1 MKKLFILSALF
12 FSQLYTYAQDL
23 EDINELLGKMKYQE
37 AKEAIDKYLQN
48 PKKEKDAEGWYF
60 KGRIYNALSQQEN
73 MDPIQS
79 FELKN
84 EAFAAFR
91 KNQLLDVKDVRLM
104 FEGYNSYLILY
115 SGFYDLGS
123 VFFGAKNYK
132 EAINS
137 FKKAIDVKDYI
148 LSKKYEYA
156 GVKLY
161 PLDTAIVFN
170 IGICALQDKN
180 EEEAVNY
187 FRILA
192 DANVVAEGY
201 KDFYEFVA
209 DYYERKNDE
218 ANFTSF
224 LNKVRKLYPDDE
236 VWNDLEIKQA
246 GKSGDEKKL
255 FTKYEE
261 MIAKQPNS
269 FLLTYNY
276 SAELYN
282 KLHGKDAAEDLDSV
296 ASIKLI
302 DYLKMAIKNEGDK
315 DVLATM
321 LLTNHLY
328 NTSAIKINLSNVIK
342 GNKPADVK
350 QKAILK
356 SQSDKLM
363 DDCIVYAERVESFYT
378 NLSNKTP
385 IQKANLKK
393 VFNYLEDIYGL
404 KKNAAK
410 LAEYQKKN
418 TSFEKF

>member
-1 MKKLFILSALF
+1 MKKLFLLTVLF
-12 FSQLYTYAQDL
+12 ISCLWSRAQDL

-48 PKKEKDAEGWYF
+48 SKKEKDAEAWYF
-60 KGRIYNALSQQEN
+60 KGRIYNSLSQQEN
-73 MDPIQS
+73 MDPAQS

-84 EAFAAFR
+84 EAFAAFK
-91 KNQLLDVKDVRLM
+91 KNQSLDSKDVRLL

-123 VFFGAKNYK
+123 VFFGKKNYK

-170 IGICALQDKN
+170 IGVCALQDKN

-187 FRILA
+187 FKILA
-192 DANVVAEGY
+192 DANVIADGY

-218 ANFTSF
+218 ANLTSF
-224 LNKVRKLYPDDE
+224 LNKARKIYPDDE

-246 GKSGDEKKL
+246 GKNGDKKSL
-255 FTKYEE
+255 FAKYEE
-261 MIAKQPNS
+261 MITRQPNS

-276 SAELYN
+276 AAELYN
-282 KLHGKDAAEDLDSV
+282 NIHGKDAVDDIDSV
-296 ASIKLI
+296 ASEKLI
-302 DYLKMAIKNEGDK
+302 MYLKMAIKNEGDK
-315 DVLATM
+315 DVLATI

-328 NTSAIKINLSNVIK
+328 NTSAIKINLSDLIK
-342 GNKPADVK
+342 GNKPADLK

-356 SQSDKLM
+356 SQSNKLM
-363 DDCIVYAERVESFYT
+363 DDCIVYAEKVESFYN

-385 IQKANLKK
+385 TQKANLKK
-393 VFNYLEDIYGL
+393 VLNYLEDIYGL

-418 TSFEKF
+418 VSFDKL

>member
-1 MKKLFILSALF
+1 
-12 FSQLYTYAQDL
+12 
-23 EDINELLGKMKYQE
+23 
-37 AKEAIDKYLQN
+37 
-48 PKKEKDAEGWYF
+48 
-60 KGRIYNALSQQEN
+60 
-73 MDPIQS
+73 MDPTQS
-79 FELKN
+79 FDLKN
-84 EAFAAFR
+84 EAFLAFK
-91 KNQLLDVKDVRLM
+91 KNQLLDAKDVRLL

-115 SGFYDLGS
+115 SGYYDLGS
-123 VFFGAKNYK
+123 VFFGAKKYK
-132 EAINS
+132 DAINS

-148 LSKKYEYA
+148 LSKKYEYP

-161 PLDTAIVFN
+161 ALDTSIIFN

-180 EEEAVNY
+180 EAEAVNY
-187 FRILA
+187 FKILA
-192 DANVVAEGY
+192 DANVIAEGY

-209 DYYERKNDE
+209 DYYERKNE
-218 ANFTSF
+218 ESNLISF
-224 LNKVRKLYPDDE
+224 LNKARKLYPDDE

-246 GKSGDEKKL
+246 GKTGDEKIL
-255 FTKYEE
+255 FAKYEE

-276 SAELYN
+276 AAELYN
-282 KLHGKDAAEDLDSV
+282 KLHGKDAAEDVDSV
-296 ASIKLI
+296 ASNKLI
-302 DYLKMAIKNEGDK
+302 EYLKIAIKNEGEK

-328 NTSAIKINLSNVIK
+328 NTSAIKINLSNIIK
-342 GNKPADVK
+342 GNKPADIK
-350 QKAILK
+350 QKSLLK
-356 SQSDKLM
+356 SQSNKLM

-393 VFNYLEDIYGL
+393 VLNYLEDIYGL

-418 TSFEKF
+418 ASFEKL

>member
-1 MKKLFILSALF
+1 MKKLFILTTLF
-12 FSQLYTYAQDL
+12 FSCFLSHAQDL

-37 AKEAIDKYLQN
+37 AKEAIDKYLLN
-48 PKKEKDAEGWYF
+48 PKKEKDAEAWYF
-60 KGRIYNALSQQEN
+60 KGRIYNSLSQQEN
-73 MDPIQS
+73 MDPVQS
-79 FELKN
+79 FDLKN
-84 EAFAAFR
+84 EAFAAFK
-91 KNQLLDVKDVRLM
+91 KNQSLDAKDVRLL

-123 VFFGAKNYK
+123 VFFGSKKYK
-132 EAINS
+132 EAIIS

-170 IGICALQDKN
+170 IGVCALQDKN

-187 FRILA
+187 FKILA
-192 DANVVAEGY
+192 DANVVADGY

-218 ANFTSF
+218 ANLTSF
-224 LNKVRKLYPDDE
+224 LNKSRKLYPDDE

-246 GKSGDEKKL
+246 GKSGDKKL
-255 FTKYEE
+255 LFAKYEE

-282 KLHGKDAAEDLDSV
+282 NLHGKDAVDDIDSL
-296 ASIKLI
+296 ASNKLI
-302 DYLKMAIKNEGDK
+302 DYLKMAIKNEDSK
-315 DVLATM
+315 DVLAAV

-328 NTSAIKINLSNVIK
+328 NTSAIKLNLSNLIK
-342 GNKPADVK
+342 GTKPTDLK
-350 QKAILK
+350 QKVTLK

-385 IQKANLKK
+385 VQKANLKK
-393 VFNYLEDIYGL
+393 ALNYLEDIYGL
-404 KKNAAK
+404 KKNSVK
-410 LAEYQKKN
+410 SAEYQKKN
-418 TSFEKF
+418 ASFEKF

>member
-1 MKKLFILSALF
+1 MKKLFILTALF
-12 FSQLYTYAQDL
+12 FTQLFSYAQDL
-23 EDINELLGKMKYQE
+23 EDINELIGKMKYQE

-48 PKKEKDAEGWYF
+48 PKKEKDAEAWYF
-60 KGRIYNALSQQEN
+60 KGRIYSALSQQEN
-73 MDPIQS
+73 MNPTQS
-79 FELKN
+79 YELKN
-84 EAFAAFR
+84 EAFYAFI
-91 KNQLLDVKDVRLM
+91 KNQTLDSKDVRLL

-115 SGFYDLGS
+115 SGFYDLGA

-148 LSKKYEYA
+148 LSKKYEYS

-161 PLDTAIVFN
+161 ALDTAIIFN

-187 FRILA
+187 FKILA
-192 DANVVAEGY
+192 DANVIAEGY

-218 ANFTSF
+218 ANLTSF
-224 LNKVRKLYPDDE
+224 LYKARKLYPDGE

-246 GKSGDEKKL
+246 GKSGDEKML
-255 FTKYEE
+255 FEKYEE

-276 SAELYN
+276 AAELYN
-282 KLHGKDAAEDLDSV
+282 NLHGKDAVDDIDSI
-296 ASIKLI
+296 ASNKLI
-302 DYLKMAIKNEGDK
+302 EYLKMAIKNEDNK
-315 DVLATM
+315 DVLATV
-321 LLTNHLY
+321 LLSNHLY
-328 NTSAIKINLSNVIK
+328 NTSAIKLNLSNLIK
-342 GNKPADVK
+342 GNKPADLK
-350 QKAILK
+350 QKSALK

-385 IQKANLKK
+385 VQRANLKK
-393 VFNYLEDIYGL
+393 ALNYLEDIYGL
-404 KKNAAK
+404 KKNATK
-410 LAEYQKKN
+410 SAEYQKKN

>member
-1 MKKLFILSALF
+1 MKKLFILCALF
-12 FSQLYTYAQDL
+12 FTQLFSYAQDL
-23 EDINELLGKMKYQE
+23 EDINEMLGKMKYQE

-48 PKKEKDAEGWYF
+48 PKKEKDAEAWYY
-60 KGRIYNALSQQEN
+60 KGRIYSSLSQQEN
-73 MDPIQS
+73 MDPSLS

-84 EAFAAFR
+84 EAFVAFK
-91 KNQLLDVKDVRLM
+91 KNQSLDAKDVLLL
-104 FEGYNSYLILY
+104 FEGYNSYLNLY
-115 SGFYDLGS
+115 SGYYDLGS
-123 VFFGAKNYK
+123 VFFGAKKYK
-132 EAINS
+132 DAINS

-148 LSKKYEYA
+148 LIKKYEYP

-161 PLDTAIVFN
+161 ALDTSIVFN
-170 IGICALQDKN
+170 IAICALQDKN
-180 EEEAVNY
+180 EAEAVNY
-187 FRILA
+187 FKILA

-209 DYYERKNDE
+209 DYYERKNE
-218 ANFTSF
+218 ESNLISF
-224 LNKVRKLYPDDE
+224 LNKARKLYPDDE

-246 GKSGDEKKL
+246 GKTGDEKIL

-282 KLHGKDAAEDLDSV
+282 KLHGKDAAEDVDSL
-296 ASIKLI
+296 ASNKLI
-302 DYLKMAIKNEGDK
+302 EYLKIAIKNEGEK

-328 NTSAIKINLSNVIK
+328 NTSAIKINLSNIIK
-342 GNKPADVK
+342 GNKPADIK
-350 QKAILK
+350 QKSLLK
-356 SQSDKLM
+356 SQSNKLM

-393 VFNYLEDIYGL
+393 VLNYLEDIYGL

-418 TSFEKF
+418 TSFEKL